1 MEEAFVQN
9 VRPGVVLMISLCDLF
24 VWFLQNYH
32 LKQHANE
39 NKTKNEVSSIGL
51 LYGKVVHGEE
61 KNCDWFPERSEFLVY
76 ASFYYLDRS
85 KRVLNYCTKQNCF
98 LIPLV

>member
-1 MEEAFVQN
+1 MGGGGDWQLEEAFVQN

-61 KNCDWFPERSEFLVY
+61 KNCDWFPERSEFLLY
-76 ASFYYLDRS
+76 APSILPRPFKKSPKL
-85 KRVLNYCTKQNCF
+85 LHN
-98 LIPLV
+98 